1 LVFIAMPYRE
11 GNTDAPLEQ
20 LSWLLVKVD
29 GPSGLESVTGS
40 ICEGLPMTS
49 SVPAVSTGINRNDK
63 FTSIALLREMLR
75 IRELEQRSLDLSTT
89 TPPEVIGSAH
99 FCAGQEAVP
108 VGALAGLGDADQ
120 IVATYRGHGWALAS
134 GLSLTEVFGE
144 ICQRSVGVNGG
155 RGGSAYMMAPER
167 RFIGENSIVGAGV
180 PVACGVAMANVAA
193 KNGKVVAVSI
203 GDGAFNQGATHEGL
217 AFAAARSL
225 PVLIICEN
233 NGWSELTPTA
243 LTFKVERIAQRASGY
258 GIPGVTIDGAD
269 PIIVRDTILQAASRA
284 REGRGPVLIECRVPR
299 LWGHYN
305 RDIEHYR
312 PKEDRDQARARD
324 PIATFSN
331 KMIAAGTLTK
341 EEFQELEASVK
352 SELDEVQKI
361 VLSSQHPTGATAR
374 KHVWSEASC
383 EAASSDAP
391 GAGQTKTIS
400 YIQAVNEALS
410 RELATRPEVLVY
422 GEDVGQAGGIFG
434 ASRGL
439 QKSFGVD
446 RVFDTPIS
454 ESAILGSAVGAALMG
469 MKPIVEIMWGDFMLV
484 ALDQIINQAAN
495 VRYVTGGR
503 SGAPIVVRTQ
513 QGATP
518 GSCAQHSQ
526 CLEALL
532 AHIPGLRIGIPATPQ
547 DAYSL
552 LRTATASPDPCILYE
567 ARGLYQTTGAVSF
580 TDVIEP
586 IGKSRLHK
594 PGRDAVIV
602 TWGTMLLVAL
612 QAAKE
617 LADEGADVGVLDL
630 RWLCPLDDE
639 GLRAA
644 VKDASGK
651 VIVLH
656 EANRTGGFG
665 AEVVARLHDF
675 FGDDLALNIARVATP
690 DMRIPA
696 SPILQLALI
705 PTVAKVI
712 DETRRLLKI

>member
-1 LVFIAMPYRE
+1 MTASVSGVAT
-11 GNTDAPLEQ
+11 G
-20 LSWLLVKVD
+20 VD
-29 GPSGLESVTGS
+29 KNDQATSV
-40 ICEGLPMTS
+40 
-49 SVPAVSTGINRNDK
+49 
-63 FTSIALLREMLR
+63 ALLREMLR
-75 IRELEQRSLDLSTT
+75 IRELEQRSLDLSAA

-108 VGALAGLGDADQ
+108 VGTIAGLAEADQ

-144 ICQRSVGVNGG
+144 ICQRSIGVNGG
-155 RGGSAYMMAPER
+155 RGGSAYMMAPDR

-180 PVACGVAMANVAA
+180 PIACGVAMANVASQ
-193 KNGKVVAVSI
+193 NGKVVIVSI
-203 GDGAFNQGATHEGL
+203 GDGAFNQGSTHEGL

-233 NGWSELTPTA
+233 NGWSELTPTS

-269 PIIVRDTILQAASRA
+269 PLVVRDTVKEAAKRA

-312 PKEDRDQARARD
+312 TKEDRDQARARD
-324 PIATFSN
+324 PIATFSH
-331 KMIAAGTLTK
+331 KLIVAGVLTADT
-341 EEFQELEASVK
+341 FRELEADVK
-352 SELDEVQKI
+352 SEVDDVQKV
-361 VLSSQHPTGATAR
+361 VLSAPRPDPATAST
-374 KHVWSEASC
+374 HVWSEGPLQP
-383 EAASSDAP
+383 ASSSARKTEE
-391 GAGQTKTIS
+391 TKTVS

-410 RELATRPEVLVY
+410 HELATRPEVLVY

-439 QKSFGVD
+439 QKIYGAD

-495 VRYVTGGR
+495 VRYITGGR
-503 SGAPIVVRTQ
+503 CGAPIVVRTQ

-532 AHIPGLRIGIPATPQ
+532 AHIPGLRIAVPATPQ
-547 DAYSL
+547 DAYSI
-552 LRTATASPDPCILYE
+552 LRTATASPDPCILFE
-567 ARGLYQTTGAVSF
+567 ARGLYQTTGPVNF

-602 TWGTMLLVAL
+602 TWGTMLQVAL
-612 QAAKE
+612 DAATQ
-617 LADEGADVGVLDL
+617 LAAEGVDVGVLDL
-630 RWLCPLDDE
+630 RWLCPLDND

-644 VKDASGK
+644 VKSASGK

-665 AEVVARLHDF
+665 AEVVARLHEF
-675 FGDDLALNIARVATP
+675 FDNDLALSIARVATP

-696 SPILQLALI
+696 SPVLLRALL
-705 PTVAKVI
+705 PTAAKVM
-712 DETRRLLKI
+712 DETRRLLAGK

>member
-1 LVFIAMPYRE
+1 
-11 GNTDAPLEQ
+11 
-20 LSWLLVKVD
+20 
-29 GPSGLESVTGS
+29 
-40 ICEGLPMTS
+40 MTT
-49 SVPAVSTGINRNDK
+49 SVPGVVSGADK
-63 FTSIALLREMLR
+63 SDSATSVALLREMVR

-99 FCAGQEAVP
+99 LCAGQEAVP
-108 VGALAGLGDADQ
+108 VGALAGLAEADQ
-120 IVATYRGHGWALAS
+120 IIATYRGHGWALAS
-134 GLSLTEVFGE
+134 GLSLTEVLGE
-144 ICQRSVGVNGG
+144 ICQRSIGVNGG

-180 PVACGVAMANVAA
+180 PIACGVAMYNVASR
-193 KNGKVVAVSI
+193 NGRVVAVSI
-203 GDGAFNQGATHEGL
+203 GDGAFNQGSTHEGL
-217 AFAAARSL
+217 AFAAARNL

-233 NGWSELTPTA
+233 NGWSELTPTSV
-243 LTFKVERIAQRASGY
+243 TFKVERIAQRASGY
-258 GIPGVTIDGAD
+258 GMPGVTIDGAD
-269 PIIVRDTILQAASRA
+269 PIIVRETIAQAAKRA
-284 REGRGPVLIECRVPR
+284 REGGGPVLIECRVPR

-312 PKEDRDQARARD
+312 SKEDREQARARD
-324 PIATFSN
+324 PIITFTN
-331 KMIAAGTLTK
+331 KLIAAGVLTRDA
-341 EEFQELEASVK
+341 FQELEGSVK
-352 SELDEVQKI
+352 SEMDEVQRA
-361 VLSSQHPTGATAR
+361 VLSSPRPNAETATR
-374 KHVWSEASC
+374 HVWAEVSSAEAP
-383 EAASSDAP
+383 ANAP
-391 GAGQTKTIS
+391 ESGQTKTLS

-410 RELATRPEVLVY
+410 RELATRPDVLVY
-422 GEDVGQAGGIFG
+422 GEDVGQSGGIFG

-439 QKSFGVD
+439 QKSFGAD

-454 ESAILGSAVGAALMG
+454 ESAILGSAVGVALMG

-495 VRYVTGGR
+495 VRYITGGR

-526 CLEALL
+526 SLEALL
-532 AHIPGLRIGIPATPQ
+532 AHIPGLRIAIPATPQ

-552 LRTATASPDPCILYE
+552 LRAATACPDPCIVYE
-567 ARGLYQTTGAVSF
+567 ARGLYQTTGEVHF

-602 TWGTMLLVAL
+602 TWGTMVLVAL
-612 QAAKE
+612 EAAKQLGE
-617 LADEGADVGVLDL
+617 EGVDVGVLDL
-630 RWLCPLDDE
+630 RWLCPLDDD
-639 GLRAA
+639 GLRTA
-644 VKDASGK
+644 VSSASGK

-665 AEVVARLHDF
+665 AEVVARLHEF
-675 FGDDLALNIARVATP
+675 FKHDLALNIARVATP

-696 SPILQLALI
+696 SPILQRALL
-705 PTVAKVI
+705 PTAAKVM
-712 DETRRLLKI
+712 DETRRLLAVK

>member
-1 LVFIAMPYRE
+1 MTASVSGVAT
-11 GNTDAPLEQ
+11 G
-20 LSWLLVKVD
+20 VD
-29 GPSGLESVTGS
+29 KNDQATSV
-40 ICEGLPMTS
+40 
-49 SVPAVSTGINRNDK
+49 
-63 FTSIALLREMLR
+63 ALLREMLR
-75 IRELEQRSLDLSTT
+75 IRELEQRSLDLSAA

-108 VGALAGLGDADQ
+108 VGTIAGLAEADQ

-144 ICQRSVGVNGG
+144 ICQRSIGVNGG
-155 RGGSAYMMAPER
+155 RGGSAYMMAPDR

-180 PVACGVAMANVAA
+180 PIACGVAMANVASQ
-193 KNGKVVAVSI
+193 NGKVVSVSI
-203 GDGAFNQGATHEGL
+203 GDGAFNQGSTHEGL

-233 NGWSELTPTA
+233 NGWSELTPTS

-269 PIIVRDTILQAASRA
+269 PLVVRDTVKEAAKRA

-312 PKEDRDQARARD
+312 TKEDRDQARARD
-324 PIATFSN
+324 PIATFSH
-331 KMIAAGTLTK
+331 KLIVAGVLTADT
-341 EEFQELEASVK
+341 FRELEADVK
-352 SELDEVQKI
+352 SEVDDVQKV
-361 VLSSQHPTGATAR
+361 VLSAPRPDPATAST
-374 KHVWSEASC
+374 HVWSEGPLQP
-383 EAASSDAP
+383 ASSSARKTEE
-391 GAGQTKTIS
+391 TKTVS

-410 RELATRPEVLVY
+410 HELATRPEVLVY

-439 QKSFGVD
+439 QKIYGAD

-495 VRYVTGGR
+495 VRYITGGR
-503 SGAPIVVRTQ
+503 CGAPIVVRTQ

-532 AHIPGLRIGIPATPQ
+532 AHIPGLRIAVPATPQ
-547 DAYSL
+547 DAYSI
-552 LRTATASPDPCILYE
+552 LRTATASPDPCILFE
-567 ARGLYQTTGAVSF
+567 ARGLYQTTGPVNF

-602 TWGTMLLVAL
+602 TWGTMLQVAL
-612 QAAKE
+612 DAATQ
-617 LADEGADVGVLDL
+617 LAAEGVDVGVLDL
-630 RWLCPLDDE
+630 RWLCPLDND

-644 VKDASGK
+644 VKSASGK

-665 AEVVARLHDF
+665 AEVVARLHEF
-675 FGDDLALNIARVATP
+675 FDNDLALSIARVATP

-696 SPILQLALI
+696 SPVLLRALL
-705 PTVAKVI
+705 PTAAKVM
-712 DETRRLLKI
+712 DETRRLLAGK

>member
-1 LVFIAMPYRE
+1 
-11 GNTDAPLEQ
+11 
-20 LSWLLVKVD
+20 
-29 GPSGLESVTGS
+29 
-40 ICEGLPMTS
+40 MTT
-49 SVPAVSTGINRNDK
+49 SVPSVVAGVHQKDRA
-63 FTSIALLREMLR
+63 TSVALLREMMR
-75 IRELEQRSLDLSTT
+75 IRELEQRSLDLSKA
-89 TPPEVIGSAH
+89 TPPEVVGSAH
-99 FCAGQEAVP
+99 LCAVQETDP
-108 VGALAGLGDADQ
+108 VGALAGLAEADQ
-120 IVATYRGHGWALAS
+120 IIATYRGHGWALAS

-144 ICQRSVGVNGG
+144 ICQRSIGVNGG

-180 PVACGVAMANVAA
+180 PVACGVAMANVATG
-193 KNGKVVAVSI
+193 NGKVVVVSI

-233 NGWSELTPTA
+233 NRWSELTPTS

-258 GIPGVTIDGAD
+258 GIQGVKIDGTD
-269 PIIVRDTILQAASRA
+269 PIVVRDTVRQAADRA
-284 REGRGPVLIECRVPR
+284 RQGHGPVLIECRVPR

-312 PKEDRDQARARD
+312 TKEDRDEARARD
-324 PIATFSN
+324 PIVTFAQ
-331 KMIAAGTLTK
+331 KLIAAGMMT
-341 EEFQELEASVK
+341 EGELNELAANVK
-352 SELDEVQKI
+352 SEIDKAQITVLDSPVPD
-361 VLSSQHPTGATAR
+361 VAGAAS
-374 KHVWSEASC
+374 HVW
-383 EAASSDAP
+383 ASSEIESTVRISTEV
-391 GAGQTKTIS
+391 GETKTVS

-410 RELATRPEVLVY
+410 RELATRPEVLIY
-422 GEDVGQAGGIFG
+422 GEDVGFAGGIFG

-439 QKSFGVD
+439 QKNYGAE

-484 ALDQIINQAAN
+484 ALDQIVNQAAN
-495 VRYVTGGR
+495 VRYITGGR

-532 AHIPGLRIGIPATPQ
+532 AHIPGLRVAVPATPQ
-547 DAYSL
+547 DAYSI
-552 LRTATASPDPCILYE
+552 LRTATASPDPCVLFE
-567 ARGLYQTTGAVSF
+567 ARGLYQTTGPVNF

-602 TWGTMLLVAL
+602 TWGTMLQVAL
-612 QAAKE
+612 DAATQ
-617 LADEGADVGVLDL
+617 LAEEGVDVGVLDL
-630 RWLCPLDDE
+630 RWLCPLDND
-639 GLRAA
+639 GLRSA
-644 VKDASGK
+644 VKSASGK

-665 AEVVARLHDF
+665 AEVVARLHEF
-675 FGDDLALNIARVATP
+675 FY
-690 DMRIPA
+690 
-696 SPILQLALI
+696 
-705 PTVAKVI
+705 
-712 DETRRLLKI
+712 

>member
-1 LVFIAMPYRE
+1 
-11 GNTDAPLEQ
+11 
-20 LSWLLVKVD
+20 
-29 GPSGLESVTGS
+29 
-40 ICEGLPMTS
+40 MTT
-49 SVPAVSTGINRNDK
+49 SVPGVVAGVDKKDRTTAV
-63 FTSIALLREMLR
+63 ALLREMVR
-75 IRELEQRSLDLSTT
+75 IRELEQRTLDLSTA

-99 FCAGQEAVP
+99 LCAGQEGVP
-108 VGALAGLGDADQ
+108 VGTLAGLAEADQ
-120 IVATYRGHGWALAS
+120 IIATYRGHGWALAS

-144 ICQRSVGVNGG
+144 ICQRSIGLNGG

-180 PVACGVAMANVAA
+180 PAACGVAMANVATG
-193 KNGKVVAVSI
+193 NGKIVAVSI

-233 NGWSELTPTA
+233 NGWSELTPTS
-243 LTFKVERIAQRASGY
+243 LTFKVDRIAQRANGY
-258 GIPGVTIDGAD
+258 GIPGFTIDGSD
-269 PIIVRDTILQAASRA
+269 PLIVRDTILQAANRA

-324 PIATFSN
+324 PISTFSR
-331 KMIAAGTLTK
+331 KLIAAAVLTADT
-341 EEFQELEASVK
+341 FRELEISVK
-352 SELDEVQKI
+352 AELDEVQRI
-361 VLSSQHPTGATAR
+361 VLGSSPPDAATAGR
-374 KHVWSEASC
+374 HVWCETPIQPASTV
-383 EAASSDAP
+383 ASKAP
-391 GAGQTKTIS
+391 ETKTVS

-439 QKSFGVD
+439 QKTFGAD

-495 VRYVTGGR
+495 VRYITGGR

-532 AHIPGLRIGIPATPQ
+532 AHIPGLRIAIPATPH

-552 LRTATASPDPCILYE
+552 LRAATASSDPCVIYE
-567 ARGLYQTTGAVSF
+567 SRSLYQTTGAVEF

-586 IGKSRLHK
+586 IGQSRLHK
-594 PGRDAVIV
+594 PGRNAVIV
-602 TWGTMLLVAL
+602 TWGTMVPVAL
-612 QAAKE
+612 EAAKQLGE
-617 LADEGADVGVLDL
+617 EGSDVGVLDL
-630 RWLCPLDDE
+630 RWLCPLDDD

-644 VKDASGK
+644 VRSASGK
-651 VIVLH
+651 AIVLH

-665 AEVVARLHDF
+665 AEVVARLHEF
-675 FGDDLALNIARVATP
+675 FKHELDLNIIRVATP

-696 SPILQLALI
+696 SPILQRALL
-705 PTVAKVI
+705 PTAAKVMN
-712 DETRRLLKI
+712 ETRRLLAVK

>member
-1 LVFIAMPYRE
+1 
-11 GNTDAPLEQ
+11 
-20 LSWLLVKVD
+20 
-29 GPSGLESVTGS
+29 
-40 ICEGLPMTS
+40 MTT
-49 SVPAVSTGINRNDK
+49 SVPGVVAGVDKNDGAMA
-63 FTSIALLREMLR
+63 IGLLREMLR
-75 IRELEQRSLDLSTT
+75 IRELEQRSLDLSMA

-99 FCAGQEAVP
+99 LCAGQEAVP
-108 VGALAGLGDADQ
+108 VGTLAGLADADQ
-120 IVATYRGHGWALAS
+120 VVATYRGHGWALAS

-144 ICQRSVGVNGG
+144 ICQRSIGVNGG
-155 RGGSAYMMAPER
+155 RGGSAYMMAPDR

-193 KNGKVVAVSI
+193 NNGKVVVVSV
-203 GDGAFNQGATHEGL
+203 GDGAFNQGSTHEGL

-233 NGWSELTPTA
+233 NGWSELTPTS

-258 GIPGVTIDGAD
+258 GIPGVTIDGWD
-269 PIIVRDTILQAASRA
+269 PIIVRDTIRQAASRA

-312 PKEDRDQARARD
+312 SKEDRDLARTRD
-324 PIATFSN
+324 PITTFST
-331 KMIAAGTLTK
+331 KLIAAGVLTNDTFHDLQTSAKK
-341 EEFQELEASVK
+341 EM
-352 SELDEVQKI
+352 DEVQKT
-361 VLSSQHPTGATAR
+361 VLSSPPPNPVTATR
-374 KHVWSEASC
+374 HVWSET
-383 EAASSDAP
+383 DVPPPTP
-391 GAGQTKTIS
+391 GPQDEQTKTIS

-422 GEDVGQAGGIFG
+422 GEDVGGAGGIFG

-439 QKSFGVD
+439 QKNFGAE

-495 VRYVTGGR
+495 VRYITGGK

-526 CLEALL
+526 CLEAFL
-532 AHIPGLRIGIPATPQ
+532 AHIPGLRIAIPATPQ

-552 LRTATASPDPCILYE
+552 LRAATASPDPCIIYE
-567 ARGLYQTTGAVSF
+567 ARGLYQTTGPVDF
-580 TDVIEP
+580 TEVIEP
-586 IGKSRLHK
+586 VGKSRLHK
-594 PGRDAVIV
+594 TGHNAVIV
-602 TWGTMLLVAL
+602 TWGTMVLVAL
-612 QAAKE
+612 EAAKQ
-617 LADEGADVGVLDL
+617 LAGEGLDVGVLDL
-630 RWLCPLDDE
+630 RWLCPLDLA
-639 GLRAA
+639 GLHAA
-644 VKDASGK
+644 VRSASGK
-651 VIVLH
+651 VVVLH

-665 AEVVARLHDF
+665 AEIVAQLYESL
-675 FGDDLALNIARVATP
+675 GNEMALKIARVATP
-690 DMRIPA
+690 DMRIPS
-696 SPILQLALI
+696 SPILQRALL
-705 PTVAKVI
+705 PSAVKVVE
-712 DETRRLLKI
+712 ETRRLIK

>member
-1 LVFIAMPYRE
+1 
-11 GNTDAPLEQ
+11 
-20 LSWLLVKVD
+20 
-29 GPSGLESVTGS
+29 
-40 ICEGLPMTS
+40 MTT
-49 SVPAVSTGINRNDK
+49 SVPGVAHAVDTNDQAV
-63 FTSIALLREMLR
+63 SIALLREMLR
-75 IRELEQRSLDLSTT
+75 IRELEQRSLDLSAA
-89 TPPEVIGSAH
+89 TPPQVIGSAH

-108 VGALAGLGDADQ
+108 VGAVAGLNEDDQ
-120 IVATYRGHGWALAS
+120 IIATYRGHGWALAS
-134 GLSLTEVFGE
+134 GLSLTEIFGE
-144 ICQRSVGVNGG
+144 VCQRSIGINGG
-155 RGGSAYMMAPER
+155 RAGSAYMMVPER

-180 PVACGVAMANVAA
+180 PAACGVAMANVAA
-193 KNGKVVAVSI
+193 KNDKVVVVSI
-203 GDGAFNQGATHEGL
+203 GDGAFNQGSTHEGL

-233 NGWSELTPTA
+233 NGWSELTPTS
-243 LTFKVERIAQRASGY
+243 LTFKVDRIAQRASGY
-258 GIPGVTIDGAD
+258 GIPGVTIDGCD
-269 PIIVRDTILQAASRA
+269 PLIVRDTIKQAAKRA
-284 REGRGPVLIECRVPR
+284 REGGGPVLIECRVPR

-324 PIATFSN
+324 PISTFSR
-331 KMIAAGTLTK
+331 KLIGAGVLTSDA
-341 EEFQELEASVK
+341 FHELETTVK
-352 SELDEVQKI
+352 TEMDEVQKV
-361 VLSSQHPTGATAR
+361 VLASPPPEAATAAR
-374 KHVWSEASC
+374 HVWSEAPVRPQPPD
-383 EAASSDAP
+383 SSSP
-391 GAGQTKTIS
+391 ETGQTRTVS
-400 YIQAVNEALS
+400 YLQAVNEALS

-439 QKSFGVD
+439 QKSFGAD

-495 VRYVTGGR
+495 VRYITGGR

-532 AHIPGLRIGIPATPQ
+532 AHIPGLRIAIPAIPQ

-552 LRTATASPDPCILYE
+552 LRAATACPDPCIVYE
-567 ARGLYQTTGAVSF
+567 ARGLYQTTGEVHF

-586 IGKSRLHK
+586 IGKSRLHM

-602 TWGTMLLVAL
+602 TWGTMVLVAL
-612 QAAKE
+612 EAAKKLGE
-617 LADEGADVGVLDL
+617 DGVDVGVLDL

-644 VKDASGK
+644 VRSASGN

-665 AEVVARLHDF
+665 AEVVARLHEF
-675 FGDDLALNIARVATP
+675 FKHDLGLNIVRVATP

-696 SPILQLALI
+696 APILQRALL
-705 PTVAKVI
+705 PTAAKVM
-712 DETRRLLKI
+712 DEIRRLLASG

>member
-1 LVFIAMPYRE
+1 MTTSVSGVAA
-11 GNTDAPLEQ
+11 G
-20 LSWLLVKVD
+20 VD
-29 GPSGLESVTGS
+29 KNDRAISV
-40 ICEGLPMTS
+40 
-49 SVPAVSTGINRNDK
+49 V
-63 FTSIALLREMLR
+63 LLREMLR
-75 IRELEQRSLDLSTT
+75 IRELEQRSLDLSTA

-108 VGALAGLGDADQ
+108 VGAIAGLAEADQ
-120 IVATYRGHGWALAS
+120 IIATYRGHGWALAS
-134 GLSLTEVFGE
+134 GLSLREIFGE
-144 ICQRSVGVNGG
+144 ICQRSIGVNGG
-155 RGGSAYMMAPER
+155 RGGSAYMMAPDR

-180 PVACGVAMANVAA
+180 PAACGVAMANVASQ
-193 KNGKVVAVSI
+193 NGKVVAVSI

-233 NGWSELTPTA
+233 NGWSELTPTS
-243 LTFKVERIAQRASGY
+243 LTFKVDRIAQRASGY
-258 GIPGVTIDGAD
+258 GIPGVTIDGSD
-269 PIIVRDTILQAASRA
+269 PLIVRDTIKQAANRA

-324 PIATFSN
+324 PISTFSN
-331 KMIAAGTLTK
+331 KLIAAGVLTRDA
-341 EEFQELEASVK
+341 FHELETSVK
-352 SELDEVQKI
+352 SEMDEVQRI
-361 VLSSQHPTGATAR
+361 VLNSPAPNAATATL
-374 KHVWSEASC
+374 HVWSDAPVEP
-383 EAASSDAP
+383 ASSGAP
-391 GAGQTKTIS
+391 QTGQTRTVS

-410 RELATRPEVLVY
+410 RELETRPEVLVY
-422 GEDVGQAGGIFG
+422 GEDVGKAGGIFG

-439 QKSFGVD
+439 QKTFGVD

-495 VRYVTGGR
+495 VRYITGGR

-532 AHIPGLRIGIPATPQ
+532 AHIPGLRIAIPATPQ

-552 LRTATASPDPCILYE
+552 LRAATASPDPCVIYE
-567 ARGLYQTTGAVSF
+567 ARGLYQTTGAVDF

-586 IGKSRLHK
+586 VGKSRLHK
-594 PGRDAVIV
+594 SGRAAVIV
-602 TWGTMLLVAL
+602 TWGAMLLVAL
-612 QAAKE
+612 EAATQ
-617 LADEGADVGVLDL
+617 LAEVGVDVGVLDL
-630 RWLCPLDDE
+630 RWLCPLDDD
-639 GLRAA
+639 GLRAS
-644 VKDASGK
+644 VRNASGK

-665 AEVVARLHDF
+665 AEVVARLHEF
-675 FGDDLALNIARVATP
+675 FRNDPALSVARVATP

-696 SPILQLALI
+696 SPILQRALL
-705 PTVAKVI
+705 PTAAKVI
-712 DETRRLLKI
+712 EETRRLLAVK